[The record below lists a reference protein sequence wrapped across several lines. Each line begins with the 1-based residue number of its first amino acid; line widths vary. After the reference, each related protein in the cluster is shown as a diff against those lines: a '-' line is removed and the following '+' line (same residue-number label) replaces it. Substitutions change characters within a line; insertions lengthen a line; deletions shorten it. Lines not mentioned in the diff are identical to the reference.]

1 MKESANLGAVK
12 AAQRPFKTL
21 WGKAF
26 LDPLAARLVLV
37 LAKSTRIS
45 PLALTTCA
53 LALALISAALFWQG
67 SAVSL
72 VVGALIFQC
81 SSVSE
86 RAGGLLARFRPG
98 SGSPLGLIV
107 AHTVAPWRAIINVLA
122 LAASTHA
129 SLEHGPMVLVWA
141 ALFILVHFLDWTVAR
156 IIIKVRGAYRTMYE
170 PRINSL
176 DRSLIALKERAER
189 AGLKLALFGVEEK
202 ALLVLTL
209 APVVWLVPEMLIAT
223 VVLGT
228 LFFVLRLRLDIAL
241 VKDTIVNDV
250 HHRSAEAQDWPVG
263 ADSEVGVDRKS
274 VV

>member
-1 MKESANLGAVK
+1 MKESANLGAVR

-21 WGKAF
+21 WGGAF
-26 LDPLAARLVLV
+26 LDPLAACLVLA
-37 LAKSTRIS
+37 LAKSTKVS

-53 LALALISAALFWQG
+53 LALALISATLFWQG

-72 VVGALIFQC
+72 VVGALVFQC

-86 RAGGLLARFRPG
+86 RAAGLLARLRPG

-107 AHTVAPWRAIINVLA
+107 AHSAAPWRAIINVLA

-129 SLEHGPMVLVWA
+129 SPEHGPMVLVWA
-141 ALFILVHFLDWTVAR
+141 ALFVLVHFLDWTVAR

-189 AGLKLALFGVEEK
+189 AGLKLALFGAEEK

-209 APVVWLVPEMLIAT
+209 APVVWLVPEMLIVS

-228 LFFVLRLRLDIAL
+228 LFFILRLRLDIAL
-241 VKDTIVNDV
+241 VKDTAVNGV
-250 HHRSAEAQDWPVG
+250 HHRSAEAQDWPAG
-263 ADSEVGVDRKS
+263 ADSEVGY
-274 VV
+274 